1 MKEHYVLSI
10 KHCTLT
16 VVVLLLLACG
26 QRQEPLSS
34 DPAPTADD
42 TFDLAQIERAGE
54 LIALTLSGPDTYYDY
69 QGRHLGLHY
78 LLCEQFASHLGVRLR
93 MELCRDTAELT
104 QRLGDGDADLIA
116 IGMDADS
123 LLPGWRV
130 GEGKPMLTKAL
141 REWYS
146 PAMLSQARDH
156 EKSLLTQ
163 PRVQRRVFA
172 PMLSKGVIS
181 RYDQLFKTYA
191 RTCNWDW
198 RLIAAQCYQESTFDP
213 NAQSWA
219 GARGLMQIMPGTA
232 DHLGLPREKLTDPEA
247 NIEAATRYIKELEGQ
262 LAFIHNR
269 YERQNFVLAA
279 YNGGL
284 NHLRDAMR
292 LAERDGRN
300 AQSWSD
306 VSRYILLLSQ
316 PQYYQDTLVH
326 HGYMRGSETAD
337 YVDKIRLRYQR
348 YKRSVR

>member
-1 MKEHYVLSI
+1 MHLSI

-16 VVVLLLLACG
+16 VVVLLLLACS

-34 DPAPTADD
+34 EPQTPANDV
-42 TFDLAQIERAGE
+42 FDLAQIERAGE

-69 QGRHLGLHY
+69 QGRHLGVHY
-78 LLCEQFASHLGVRLR
+78 LLCEQFAAHLGVRLR
-93 MELCRDTAELT
+93 MELCRDTSELT
-104 QRLGDGDADLIA
+104 ARLADGDADLIA
-116 IGMDADS
+116 IGMDGDS

-130 GEGKPMLTKAL
+130 GEGKPELTKAL
-141 REWYS
+141 RGWYS
-146 PAMLSQARDH
+146 PAMLSQTRER
-156 EKSLLTQ
+156 EKALLTQ

-181 RYDQLFKTYA
+181 HYDQLFKTYA

-284 NHLRDAMR
+284 NHVRDAMR
-292 LAERDGRN
+292 LAERDKRN
-300 AQSWSD
+300 PQRWQD
-306 VSRYILLLSQ
+306 VRPYILRLSQ
-316 PQYYQDTLVH
+316 PEYYKDSLVRY
-326 HGYMRGSETAD
+326 GYMRGSETAD
-337 YVDKIRLRYQR
+337 YVDKIRKRYDK